1 MGHRTLS
8 LRLVLAAL
16 FLDGDAYDHLRD
28 DDNPFIEGL
37 FLVVAIGVGTAL
49 LAFVGRLLTWA
60 SSPPLEAIKQAVWT
74 GLQQMSWWP
83 GMAAS
88 PAALAAFQ
96 RNWDL
101 GWQIFPRLFGAP
113 DPAGAALNILIWP
126 IAGVVGWLIYGA
138 LSHLFARWLGG
149 SGSFNQTLGVTAL
162 AYTPCLLRG
171 LGVVPFL
178 VIGGV
183 VSTWQL
189 ICRYKAVRSVHRLSW
204 GRSFWATVLPLAA
217 YALVWIVVSAIVAI
231 AIAAIVGR
239 SA

>member
-16 FLDGDAYDHLRD
+16 FLDGDAYDQLRD

-37 FLVVAIGVGTAL
+37 FLVVAIGAGTAL
-49 LAFVGRLLTWA
+49 FAFVGRLLTWA

-101 GWQIFPRLFGAP
+101 GWQVFPGLFGVP

-126 IAGVVGWLIYGA
+126 VAGIVGWLIYGA
-138 LSHLFARWLGG
+138 LSHLFARLFGG
-149 SGSFNQTLGVTAL
+149 VGSLNQTLGTTAL
-162 AYTPCLLRG
+162 AYTPWLLRG

-183 VSTWQL
+183 VGTWQL
-189 ICRYKAVRSVHRLSW
+189 ICRYKAVRSVHGLSW
-204 GRSFWATVLPLAA
+204 GRSLGATVLPLAV
-217 YALVWIVVSAIVAI
+217 YALFSFLVSAIVAI
-231 AIAAIVGR
+231 AIVVIVGR
-239 SA
+239 PA